1 MVEFTDPFNKRK
13 QIIFKVLQDSTNEQ
27 DVQLIEGGE
36 HADLASTI
44 AFSLAKKQKASPVMI
59 AQNLVEQINSN
70 LEFQATG
77 ASTEAKGPYINFK
90 LDNSYLIEV
99 LHAAVQPG
107 YGNLPKKSTRVVLEH
122 TSANPNGPLHV
133 GHIRNSIIG
142 DTLARAF
149 RKAGYSLE
157 VQYYVNDMGRQ
168 IAIVVWGFD
177 NLDSAVHDREKEDAH
192 IARVYIAA
200 NREIEK
206 DEGITQQVNT
216 LMQLVENGDPAT
228 EKKFRREVS
237 RCLDG
242 FKVTLK
248 DLNGAHDRFVWE
260 SDFIRNGNTERI
272 INKLKRLPQARD
284 EETLALDLSEFGFG
298 NKYVIRRSDGTSVYA
313 ARDLAF
319 HAWKGANFD
328 RIIDV
333 LGADHKLIGAQL
345 QCTMKILGEKVPEIV
360 YFEFVSLPEGSM
372 STRAG
377 KFVSAD
383 DLITEIRKRAFEEVT
398 VRRPELDEETR
409 GSIARS
415 VGLAAIRYDIVKV
428 SPEKSTV
435 FDWKEALDFER
446 QSGPYIQYAHARA
459 CSILEKAG
467 TFSEYF
473 ELETDQ
479 EIALAKKIAR
489 FPRVIESVVTELRPH
504 ILAIYAHE
512 LADTFNTFYH
522 FEPVLKSEGKVRDR
536 RLTLVKAVQNT
547 LKESLQTLGIDAIHT
562 M

>member
-1 MVEFTDPFNKRK
+1 MLHDMFTKIETAIKETTGAADALLN
-13 QIIFKVLQDSTNEQ
+13 
-27 DVQLIEGGE
+27 EGGE

-44 AFSLAKKQKASPVMI
+44 AFALAKQKKMAPVKI
-59 AQNLVEQINSN
+59 AEELVLALKMHPALAGI
-70 LEFQATG
+70 TI
-77 ASTEAKGPYINFK
+77 EAKGPYINFIFG
-90 LDNSYLIEV
+90 NAYVSEV
-99 LHAAVQPG
+99 LRAAVQPG
-107 YGNLPKKSTRVVLEH
+107 YGSLPKKSTRVVLEH

-149 RKAGYSLE
+149 RKAGYPLE

-177 NLDSAVHDREKEDAH
+177 NLDNRQLDGEKEDAH
-192 IARVYIAA
+192 IARIYIAA

-206 DEGITQQVNT
+206 DAGITQQINT

-228 EKKFRREVS
+228 VRKFRKEVG

-242 FKVTLK
+242 FKVTMK
-248 DLNGAHDRFVWE
+248 ALNVAHDRFVWE
-260 SDFIRNGNTERI
+260 SDFVRNGNTERI
-272 INKLKRLPQARD
+272 INKLKRIPQAHED
-284 EETLALDLSEFGFG
+284 ETLYLDLSGFGFE
-298 NKYVIRRSDGTSVYA
+298 NKYVLRRSDGTSVYA
-313 ARDLAF
+313 ARDLAL

-345 QCTMKILGEKVPEIV
+345 QCTMKLMGEKAPEIV

-377 KFVSAD
+377 KFVPAD
-383 DLITEIRKRAFEEVT
+383 DLITEIRKRAFDEVT
-398 VRRPELDEETR
+398 SRRPELDEETR
-409 GSIARS
+409 RSIASS

-467 TFSEYF
+467 EFPECFDLISE
-473 ELETDQ
+473 Q
-479 EIALAKKIAR
+479 EISLAKQIAR
-489 FPRVIESVVTELRPH
+489 FPGIIDSVVTELRPH
-504 ILAIYAHE
+504 ILAIYARE
-512 LADTFNTFYH
+512 LADSFNSFYH
-522 FEPVLKSEGKVRDR
+522 YEPVLKSEGEIRNR
-536 RLTLVKAVQNT
+536 RLTLVRAAQNT
-547 LKESLQTLGIDAIHT
+547 LKESLETLGIDAIRT

>member
-1 MVEFTDPFNKRK
+1 MWQETYKTIGRVIKEKTGVPDA
-13 QIIFKVLQDSTNEQ
+13 
-27 DVQLIEGGE
+27 QLIDGGE
-36 HADLASTI
+36 HADLATTI
-44 AFSLAKKQKASPVMI
+44 AFTLAKQKKQAPALI
-59 AQNLVEQINSN
+59 AKDLAAELIKDPTLQDI
-70 LEFQATG
+70 TID
-77 ASTEAKGPYINFK
+77 AKGPYINFIFGTRYVSQALK
-90 LDNSYLIEV
+90 E
-99 LHAAVQPG
+99 AVKPG
-107 YGNLPKKSTRVVLEH
+107 YGSCPKKGIRVVLEH

-142 DTLARAF
+142 DTLARVF
-149 RKAGYSLE
+149 RKAGYELE

-177 NLDSAVHDREKEDAH
+177 NIDSIPMAGEKQDAH

-206 DEGITQQVNT
+206 DPAITQQVNT
-216 LMQLVENGDPAT
+216 LMQLVENGDPPT
-228 EKKFRREVS
+228 VKKFRREVS

-242 FKVTLK
+242 FRVTMEN
-248 DLNGAHDRFVWE
+248 LNVVHDRFVWE
-260 SDFIRNGNTERI
+260 SDFIRNGYTDRI
-272 INKLKRLPQARD
+272 IAKLRKLPQARE
-284 EETLALDLSEFGFG
+284 EETLALDLSEFGFE
-298 NKYVIRRSDGTSVYA
+298 NMYVIRRSDGTSVYA

-319 HAWKGANFD
+319 HAWKAANFD
-328 RIIDV
+328 RVIDV
-333 LGADHKLIGAQL
+333 LGADHKLIASQL
-345 QCTMKILGEKVPEIV
+345 QCTMKLIGEKAPEIV
-360 YFEFVSLPEGSM
+360 HFEFVSLPEGSM

-383 DLITEIRKRAFEEVT
+383 DLITEIRKRAFDEVT
-398 VRRPELDEETR
+398 IRRPELDEEMR
-409 GSIARS
+409 KSIAKS

-428 SPEKSTV
+428 TPEKSTV

-467 TFSEYF
+467 TFTECY

-479 EIALAKKIAR
+479 EIALAKQIAK
-489 FPRVIESVVTELRPH
+489 FPSVIEKIVSDLHPH
-504 ILAIYAHE
+504 ILATYSRE

-522 FEPVLKSEGKVRDR
+522 FEQVLKSEGKIRDR
-536 RLTLVKAVQNT
+536 RLTLVRAVQNT
-547 LKESLQTLGIDAIHT
+547 LKEALETLGIDAIST

>member
-1 MVEFTDPFNKRK
+1 MQHDMYTTIGNAIRE
-13 QIIFKVLQDSTNEQ
+13 STGVV
-27 DVQLIEGGE
+27 DALLVDGGE
-36 HADLASTI
+36 HADLASTV
-44 AFSLAKKQKASPVMI
+44 AFALAKQKKQAPVKIAQDLAADLAKNPLLAGVMI
-59 AQNLVEQINSN
+59 
-70 LEFQATG
+70 
-77 ASTEAKGPYINFK
+77 EAKGPYINFIFG
-90 LDNSYLIEV
+90 SGYVSE
-99 LHAAVQPG
+99 AVREAVRPG
-107 YGNLPKKSTRVVLEH
+107 YGNLPGKPVRVVLEH

-177 NLDSAVHDREKEDAH
+177 NLDSTAQGDEKEDAQ

-206 DEGITQQVNT
+206 DAGITQQVNT

-228 EKKFRREVS
+228 MKKFRREVS

-242 FKVTLK
+242 FGVTLK
-248 DLNGAHDRFVWE
+248 DLNVAHDRFVWE

-272 INKLKRLPQARD
+272 ISKLKRLPQARD

-328 RIIDV
+328 RVIDV

-345 QCTMKILGEKVPEIV
+345 QCTMKLLGEKVPEIV
-360 YFEFVSLPEGSM
+360 FFEFVSLPEGSM

-383 DLITEIRKRAFEEVT
+383 DLISEIRKRAFDEVT

-409 GSIARS
+409 RSIARS

-428 SPEKSTV
+428 TPEKSTV

-467 TFSEYF
+467 PFPECF
-473 ELETDQ
+473 DLETDQ

-489 FPRVIESVVTELRPH
+489 FPRVIESVVADLHPH
-504 ILAIYAHE
+504 ILAIYARE

-522 FEPVLKSEGKVRDR
+522 FEPVLKSEGKIRDR

-547 LKESLQTLGIDAIHT
+547 LKESLETLGIDAIHS

>member
-1 MVEFTDPFNKRK
+1 MLM
-13 QIIFKVLQDSTNEQ
+13 LQETYKTIAKAIEEKSGITEA
-27 DVQLIEGGE
+27 QLIDGGE
-36 HADLASTI
+36 HADLATTI
-44 AFSLAKKQKASPVMI
+44 AFTLAKQKKQSPVLI
-59 AQNLVEQINSN
+59 AKDL
-70 LEFQATG
+70 ATELAKDPALQG
-77 ASTEAKGPYINFK
+77 ITIEAKGPYINFIFGAGYVSEALK
-90 LDNSYLIEV
+90 E
-99 LHAAVQPG
+99 AVKPG
-107 YGNLPKKSTRVVLEH
+107 YGSFPQNGIRVVLEH

-168 IAIVVWGFD
+168 IAIVVWGFE
-177 NLDSAVHDREKEDAH
+177 NLDNAQLDGEKEDAH
-192 IARVYIAA
+192 IARIYIAA

-206 DEGITQQVNT
+206 DPSITQQVNT
-216 LMQLVENGDPAT
+216 LMQLVEHGDPAT
-228 EKKFRREVS
+228 VKKFRREVS

-242 FKVTLK
+242 FRITLK
-248 DLNGAHDRFVWE
+248 DLNVAHDRFVWE

-272 INKLKRLPQARD
+272 ISKLKRLPQARD

-298 NKYVIRRSDGTSVYA
+298 NRYVIRRSDGTSVYA

-319 HAWKGANFD
+319 HAWKAANFD

-345 QCTMKILGEKVPEIV
+345 QCTMQLLGEKVPEIV
-360 YFEFVSLPEGSM
+360 FFEFVSLPEGSM

-383 DLITEIRKRAFEEVT
+383 DLITEIRKRAFDEVS
-398 VRRPELDEETR
+398 VRRPELDETTR
-409 GSIARS
+409 TAIARS

-428 SPEKSTV
+428 SAEKSTI
-435 FDWKEALDFER
+435 FNWKDALDFER

-467 TFSEYF
+467 PFSECF
-473 ELETDQ
+473 ELETNQ
-479 EIALAKKIAR
+479 EIALAKMIAR
-489 FPRVIESVVTELRPH
+489 FPMVIESVVTELRPH
-504 ILAIYAHE
+504 ILACYARE
-512 LADTFNTFYH
+512 LADAFNTFYH

-547 LKESLQTLGIDAIHT
+547 LKESLETLGIDAIRS

>member
-1 MVEFTDPFNKRK
+1 MLHDMFA
-13 QIIFKVLQDSTNEQ
+13 IIETAIKETTGVPDALLTG
-27 DVQLIEGGE
+27 GGE
-36 HADLASTI
+36 HADLATTV
-44 AFSLAKKQKASPVMI
+44 AFALAKQKKQAPVKI
-59 AQNLVEQINSN
+59 AQDLIAELGKRPELAGIVV
-70 LEFQATG
+70 
-77 ASTEAKGPYINFK
+77 EAKGPYINFIFGK
-90 LDNSYLIEV
+90 DYVSE
-99 LHAAVQPG
+99 AVREAVKPG
-107 YGNLPKKSTRVVLEH
+107 FGNLPKKPTRVVLEH

-149 RKAGYSLE
+149 RKAGFPLE

-177 NLDSAVHDREKEDAH
+177 NLDSKQIEGEKEDAH
-192 IARVYIAA
+192 IARIYIEA
-200 NREIEK
+200 NREIQK
-206 DEGITQQVNT
+206 DENITQQVNT

-228 EKKFRREVS
+228 VKKFRREVA

-242 FKVTLK
+242 FKVTMK
-248 DLNGAHDRFVWE
+248 DLNVAHDRFVWE
-260 SDFIRNGNTERI
+260 SDFIRNGNTERV

-284 EETLALDLSEFGFG
+284 EETLALDLSEFGFE
-298 NKYVIRRSDGTSVYA
+298 NKYVLRRSDGTSVYA

-328 RIIDV
+328 RVIDV

-345 QCTMKILGEKVPEIV
+345 QCTMKLMGDKVPEIV
-360 YFEFVSLPEGSM
+360 HFEFVSLPEGSM

-383 DLITEIRKRAFEEVT
+383 DLITEIRKRALDEVT
-398 VRRPELDEETR
+398 TRRPELDEETR
-409 GSIARS
+409 KSIAAS

-459 CSILEKAG
+459 CSILEKGG
-467 TFSEYF
+467 TFTECF
-473 ELETDQ
+473 NLETVQ
-479 EIALAKKIAR
+479 EIALAKKIAQ
-489 FPRVIESVVTELRPH
+489 FPQVIENVVTELRPH
-504 ILAIYAHE
+504 ILAIYARE

-522 FEPVLKSEGKVRDR
+522 YDPVLTSAGTIRDR
-536 RLTLVKAVQNT
+536 RLTLVKAAQNT
-547 LKESLQTLGIDAIHT
+547 LKESLETLGIDAIHT